1 MAAPVPESFS
11 VGHSGAATAC
21 QVTSAQALQWV
32 FQRRVSCCF
41 QPGGPR
47 YLGYMP
53 YMGPTSSPVR
63 MLCPLTE
70 SSYSQR
76 LSDLNNN
83 WACAQGP
90 GDLVHRASR
99 VGEFQSI

>member
-1 MAAPVPESFS
+1 MAAPVSESFS
-11 VGHSGAATAC
+11 VGQSRADTAC

-32 FQRRVSCCF
+32 FQRRVSCF
-41 QPGGPR
+41 PPGGPR
-47 YLGYMP
+47 YGCMP
-53 YMGPTSSPVR
+53 YMDPTSSPVW
-63 MLCPLTE
+63 MLCPLTG

-76 LSDLNNN
+76 FYDLNNN

-90 GDLVHRASR
+90 GDLVHQASR